1 MDGRKEVVVV
11 WGPLA
16 ELGGD
21 SLWQAEEFLKAI
33 ASMAQQ
39 IPGVQVPP
47 LENLYDESR
56 GVKLG
61 SPFNNQME
69 EASLMVVAP
78 SYVSVETGVV
88 VGAAEQR
95 GKKVLMIFLREED
108 VSLLMLKNPA
118 VDGRHIVLREDGE
131 DLFRVFSAIQNA
143 LNEK

>member
-1 MDGRKEVVVV
+1 
-11 WGPLA
+11 
-16 ELGGD
+16 
-21 SLWQAEEFLKAI
+21 
-33 ASMAQQ
+33 
-39 IPGVQVPP
+39 
-47 LENLYDESR
+47 
-56 GVKLG
+56 
-61 SPFNNQME
+61 
-69 EASLMVVAP
+69 MVVAP